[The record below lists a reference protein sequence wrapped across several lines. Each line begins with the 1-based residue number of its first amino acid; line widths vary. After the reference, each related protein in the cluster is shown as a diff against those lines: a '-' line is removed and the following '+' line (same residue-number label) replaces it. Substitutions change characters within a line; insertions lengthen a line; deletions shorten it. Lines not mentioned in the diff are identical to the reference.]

1 MPEDNGAAKAEVL
14 RDMQLND
21 LELKVL
27 MIFRGIN
34 GQQQRDV
41 LRVLEAFLLLKDI

>member
-14 RDMQLND
+14 REMQLNN

-27 MIFRGIN
+27 RIFRGISR
-34 GQQQRDV
+34 QQQRDV
-41 LRVLEAFLLLKDI
+41 LRVLEAFLLLKDV